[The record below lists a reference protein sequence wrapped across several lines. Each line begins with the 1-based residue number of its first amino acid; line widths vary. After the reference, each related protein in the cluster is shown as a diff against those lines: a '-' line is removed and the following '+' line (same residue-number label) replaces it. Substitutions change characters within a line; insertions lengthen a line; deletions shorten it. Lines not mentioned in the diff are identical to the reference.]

1 MFVAS
6 ILASALL
13 FGSLGSVLDRK
24 CNTTW
29 VIRDTNFLIEKLQ
42 GDPASKCS
50 CSTNVTSCLC
60 LPIPSD
66 DCTTPCFQEGLSQ
79 VTNATRKSRLSV
91 FFTRVK
97 RTVEGLKSSQC
108 PFFSC
113 EKPCNQTTAG
123 NTLSFLKSLQQTL
136 QKAGEQAPK
145 RRA

>member
-13 FGSLGSVLDRK
+13 FGSLGSILDWK
-24 CNTTW
+24 CSTKLG
-29 VIRDTNFLIEKLQ
+29 IIDTNFLIEKLQ

-79 VTNATRKSRLSV
+79 VTNATRKSRFSF

-97 RTVEGLKSSQC
+97 KTVEVLKRNKC

-123 NTLSFLKSLQQTL
+123 NTLSFLKSLQQTF
-136 QKAGEQAPK
+136 QKAREQGPK